1 MAKSIQS
8 FEIWGYVV
16 ERNARGFK
24 NVSFQPNGKHC
35 NIFHPDS
42 ADPMIPINTF
52 TVTEDDKN
60 LLKIPRTFNHHR
72 DYDPRPKGQK
82 LSLRD
87 QVVSYWSTVENR
99 DLKDLNQIKYLDVI
113 EDNLQCQIEEVYHLM
128 GADEYDE
135 LMVRSNDPIFKTLVA
150 KTPFLAGV
158 QKMLDEYADKF
169 PGKKIHSCQF
179 HTVGG
184 FASFDFTINLT

>member
-8 FEIWGYVV
+8 FEAWGYVV
-16 ERNARGFK
+16 KRNAQGFK
-24 NVSFQPNGKHC
+24 SVSLSPNGKHC
-35 NIFHPDS
+35 NIYHPDS
-42 ADPMIPINTF
+42 SDPTTPINTF
-52 TVTEDDKN
+52 TVTEDNKS
-60 LLKIPRTFNHHR
+60 LLKIPWAFNHHR
-72 DYDPRPKGQK
+72 EYDPRPKGQK
-82 LSLRD
+82 LNLRD
-87 QVVSYWSTVENR
+87 QIVSFWSQVENR

-113 EDNLQCQIEEVYHLM
+113 EDNLQGQIKEVYHMM

-135 LMVRSNDPIFKTLVA
+135 LMVRSYDPIFKTLVA